1 MGLPLSTAQ
10 HWSPWDSHCSLNAH
24 LEAGEFQGLTKAVCP
39 ARLRLYLE
47 LPSHSHNSIT
57 PRWHVPTAGP
67 GKPAVVIVILTCNHN
82 PSQYHKPTL
91 CQRTVSSGPLDH
103 MT

>member
-1 MGLPLSTAQ
+1 MLPPQNTAQ
-10 HWSPWDSHCSLNAH
+10 HCSPLKAH
-24 LEAGEFQGLTKAVCP
+24 LEAGEFQGLTKDICP
-39 ARLRLYLE
+39 ARLGLYPD
-47 LPSHSHNSIT
+47 LPSDPHNSFNT
-57 PRWHVPTAGP
+57 VTSRWHAPATGP
-67 GKPAVVIVILTCNHN
+67 ATLVIVIFTRSHN